1 MQTQATFFGLAAG
14 TLIGVTG
21 VGAGS
26 LMTPLLLGVFRLDL
40 PVAIGTDLWFASLTK
55 LSGAVAH
62 HRHGHVDRRIAG
74 LMLAGSLPAA
84 LATLVAMQ
92 VSGVN
97 KAWFGVLSLALGVAL
112 LLTAAAVM
120 SRGFW
125 QRLALRLEARLP
137 PSHKPGLTIALGAL
151 LGVLVTLSSVGAG
164 AIGSLCILLLY
175 PRLTSRQLV
184 GTDIAHAV
192 PLTLVAGIGHA
203 VLGLVNWSLVLA
215 LLVGS
220 VPGIWLGTQLTRF
233 LPERV
238 TRVLLSAT
246 LAFAGVKFLA

>member
-1 MQTQATFFGLAAG
+1 MHAQAILFGLAAG
-14 TLIGVTG
+14 ALIGATG

-40 PVAIGTDLWFASLTK
+40 PVAIGTDLWFAALTK

-62 HRHGHVDRRIAG
+62 HRHGHVDRGIAG

-84 LATLVAMQ
+84 LVTLVAMH
-92 VSGVN
+92 VSGAD
-97 KAWFGVLSLALGVAL
+97 KAWFGVLSLALGAAL

-120 SRGFW
+120 SHGFW

-137 PSHKPGLTIALGAL
+137 PSHKPDLTIALGAL

-175 PRLTSRQLV
+175 PRLTTRQLV

-203 VLGLVNWSLVLA
+203 ALGHVDWPLVLA
-215 LLVGS
+215 LLLGS
-220 VPGIWLGTQLTRF
+220 VPGIWLGAQLTRF
-233 LPERV
+233 LPERM

-246 LAFAGVKFLA
+246 LAFAGFKIIA

>member
-1 MQTQATFFGLAAG
+1 MQIQATFLGLAAG
-14 TLIGVTG
+14 ALIGATG

-26 LMTPLLLGVFRLDL
+26 LMTPLLLAVFRLDL
-40 PVAIGTDLWFASLTK
+40 PVAIGTDLWFAALTK
-55 LSGAVAH
+55 FSGAVAH
-62 HRHGHVDRRIAG
+62 QRHGHVDRGIAG

-84 LATLVAMQ
+84 LVTLAAMH
-92 VSGVN
+92 VSGAG

-125 QRLALRLEARLP
+125 QRLALRLETRLP
-137 PSHKPGLTIALGAL
+137 PARKPGLTIALGAL

-175 PRLTSRQLV
+175 PRLPTRQLV

-203 VLGLVNWSLVLA
+203 ALGHVDGPLLLA
-215 LLVGS
+215 LLLGS
-220 VPGIWLGTQLTRF
+220 VPGIWLGAQLIRF
-233 LPERV
+233 LPERM

-246 LAFAGVKFLA
+246 LAFAGFKIIA